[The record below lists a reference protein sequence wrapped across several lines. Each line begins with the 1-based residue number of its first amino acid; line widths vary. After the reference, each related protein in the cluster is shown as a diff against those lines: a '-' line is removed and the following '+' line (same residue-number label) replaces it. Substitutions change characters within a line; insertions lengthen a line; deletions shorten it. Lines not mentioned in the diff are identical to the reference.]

1 MIWQTILKRET
12 TSFSG
17 MARLTDVL
25 DDHNEITQKL
35 DSFIEPLNAIGEEF
49 PDENSKQFTI
59 LRKLLDDILKLK
71 ETIQQMNNSYQ
82 EEQGMAWGMLQED
95 YE

>member
-1 MIWQTILKRET
+1 MTGQTILKKE

-17 MARLTDVL
+17 MARLADVL

-35 DSFIEPLNAIGEEF
+35 DSFIEPLNTIGEEF

-59 LRKLLDDILKLK
+59 LRKLLDDVLKLK
-71 ETIQQMNNSYQ
+71 ETIQQMNDSYQ
-82 EEQGMAWGMLQED
+82 EKEGIAWAELQE
-95 YE
+95 EFE